1 MHELSIVDGV
11 LNAAIQTARASGA
24 SRIVSVTLRIGDMR
38 EVVPEALDF
47 AWESLRE
54 DDPLTVDTELITQ
67 EVHPRS
73 VCAQCGE
80 EFDHDRFHCRCP
92 KCGSG
97 QTLTVRGRE
106 LDIVSIE
113 IETPDD

>member
-1 MHELSIVDGV
+1 MHEMSIVDGV
-11 LNAAIQTARASGA
+11 LNAAIQTAQASGA
-24 SRIVSVTLRIGDMR
+24 TRIISVTLRIGDMR

-47 AWESLRE
+47 AWEALRE
-54 DDPLTVDTELITQ
+54 NDPLTVDTELIT
-67 EVHPRS
+67 EAVHPRS
-73 VCAQCGE
+73 VCVQCGA

-97 QTLTVRGRE
+97 QTITERGRE